1 MSSMSEEALLYSDL
15 FTQAAA
21 LAKERDKI
29 EPECEITEE
38 MMVRYLKKAFPKIT
52 DEKAKALAR
61 EMFEEPTEQ

>member
-15 FTQAAA
+15 FTQAVA

-38 MMVRYLKKAFPKIT
+38 MMVHYLKKAFPRIT
-52 DEKAKALAR
+52 DEKAKMLAR